1 MMYLNKQIF
10 SYRLWVCLSF
20 GLAMSCMVM
29 AQPPDKT
36 TAVGS
41 KRFTE
46 SYVLGELVRQTLSNA
61 GVKAQH
67 RQGLGNTTIVVQALA
82 NGQIDVYPEYTGTI
96 LREILK
102 RPETEVSLRDLNIF
116 LEPMGLKVGVPLGFN
131 NTYALAMRAEHAI
144 ALGLKQI
151 GDLKNLTD
159 EQKSRLRLAFS
170 PEFRTRFD
178 GWPALEKAYDLK
190 LKPGKVLEH
199 GLAYDALARGDVDV
213 VDAYSTDAAIAQKG
227 FILLRDDRQVFPRYD
242 AVLLMRA
249 DFDDKPLQSLAGKL
263 NEATMA
269 QLNGRAESG
278 ESFEQVARGF
288 LEASTVEQI
297 ESSQLS
303 RFFKLLVGSD
313 FGVALRNHVLLV
325 VISSLLALGVGMVL
339 GILAHRHPRYSKWI
353 LGGVGVLQIVPSLAL
368 LAILIVALGQI
379 GTVPALLALFL
390 YGLLPI
396 VNATHIGL
404 MEVPSHLK
412 EAALALG
419 CDQWRLLLSIELP
432 HARPIIRTG
441 FASATVIGVGTC
453 TLAAL
458 VGAGGFGDR
467 IVAGLA
473 VNDHV
478 LMMAGALP
486 AAVLALLAQALLTP
500 KR

>member
-1 MMYLNKQIF
+1 
-10 SYRLWVCLSF
+10 
-20 GLAMSCMVM
+20 
-29 AQPPDKT
+29 
-36 TAVGS
+36 
-41 KRFTE
+41 
-46 SYVLGELVRQTLSNA
+46 
-61 GVKAQH
+61 
-67 RQGLGNTTIVVQALA
+67 
-82 NGQIDVYPEYTGTI
+82 
-96 LREILK
+96 
-102 RPETEVSLRDLNIF
+102 
-116 LEPMGLKVGVPLGFN
+116 
-131 NTYALAMRAEHAI
+131 
-144 ALGLKQI
+144 
-151 GDLKNLTD
+151 
-159 EQKSRLRLAFS
+159 
-170 PEFRTRFD
+170 
-178 GWPALEKAYDLK
+178 
-190 LKPGKVLEH
+190 
-199 GLAYDALARGDVDV
+199 
-213 VDAYSTDAAIAQKG
+213 
-227 FILLRDDRQVFPRYD
+227 
-242 AVLLMRA
+242 
-249 DFDDKPLQSLAGKL
+249 
-263 NEATMA
+263 
-269 QLNGRAESG
+269 
-278 ESFEQVARGF
+278 
-288 LEASTVEQI
+288 
-297 ESSQLS
+297 
-303 RFFKLLVGSD
+303 
-313 FGVALRNHVLLV
+313 
-325 VISSLLALGVGMVL
+325 
-339 GILAHRHPRYSKWI
+339 ILAHRHPRYSKWI

-478 LMMAGALP
+478 LMLAGALP